1 MNTLNDVVFVA
12 LLVAAIFSWPS
23 FFLRRVVP
31 LRSNSGSA
39 A

>member
-23 FFLRRVVP
+23 VFFRWVVP
-31 LRSNSGSA
+31 LPSNSGCA
-39 A
+39 T